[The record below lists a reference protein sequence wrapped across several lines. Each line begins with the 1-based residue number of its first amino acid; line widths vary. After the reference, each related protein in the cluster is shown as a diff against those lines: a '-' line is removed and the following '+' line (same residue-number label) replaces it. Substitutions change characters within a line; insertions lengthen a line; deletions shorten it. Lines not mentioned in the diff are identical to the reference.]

1 MNVSGLMKFL
11 VEQNHMSTTQAAN
24 SIMACM
30 EEIHLFAAE
39 PAASAFGSQEE
50 IIMYFLNIDPELF
63 YNLVGD

>member
-39 PAASAFGSQEE
+39 PATSAFGSQEE
-50 IIMYFLNIDPELF
+50 IITYFLNIDPELF

>member
-24 SIMACM
+24 SIMACI
-30 EEIHLFAAE
+30 EEIHLLAAE
-39 PAASAFGSQEE
+39 PAASTFGSQEE
-50 IIMYFLNIDPELF
+50 IITYFLNIDPELF

>member
-1 MNVSGLMKFL
+1 MNVSELMKFL

-24 SIMACM
+24 SIMACI
-30 EEIHLFAAE
+30 EEIYLFAAE

-50 IIMYFLNIDPELF
+50 IITYFLNIDPELF

>member
-24 SIMACM
+24 GIMACI
-30 EEIHLFAAE
+30 EEILLLAAE
-39 PAASAFGSQEE
+39 PAASAFSSQEE
-50 IIMYFLNIDPELF
+50 IITYFLNIDPELF

>member
-1 MNVSGLMKFL
+1 MNVSELMKFL
-11 VEQNHMSTTQAAN
+11 VGQNHMSTTQAAN
-24 SIMACM
+24 GIMTCM

-50 IIMYFLNIDPELF
+50 IIRYFLNIEPELF

>member
-24 SIMACM
+24 SIMACI
-30 EEIHLFAAE
+30 EEIHLLAAE
-39 PAASAFGSQEE
+39 PAASVFSSQEE
-50 IIMYFLNIDPELF
+50 IITYFLNIDPELF

>member
-24 SIMACM
+24 CIMACI
-30 EEIHLFAAE
+30 EEIHLLAAE

-50 IIMYFLNIDPELF
+50 IITYFLNIDPELF

>member
-24 SIMACM
+24 GIMACI
-30 EEIHLFAAE
+30 EEIHLL
-39 PAASAFGSQEE
+39 AASAFSSQEE
-50 IIMYFLNIDPELF
+50 IITYFLNIDPDLF

>member
-1 MNVSGLMKFL
+1 MNVSKLMKFL

-24 SIMACM
+24 GVMACI
-30 EEIHLFAAE
+30 EEIHLFVVE

-50 IIMYFLNIDPELF
+50 IITYFLNIDPELF